1 MSRRNVYRTA
11 AFRSGLCAALLFTAP
26 VFGAD
31 LDRVLAVVNNDVITQ
46 GEFETQLRIV
56 SSELRARGRAAPPAE
71 ALRQQLLERM
81 ILERLQIQLATRLG
95 VKISDAAVDDA
106 VRGVAQQNRMTPE
119 QFQQALARDGI
130 SNNAFR
136 ENLRQ
141 QIMIRRMLDREVLGR
156 TSVSEDE
163 IAVFLATEGKAQAE
177 GREYRLSHI
186 LIRVP
191 ENARAVEIDKARA
204 RAERVA
210 GEVRGGMDFA
220 QAALRFSEAP
230 DAIEGGSLGW
240 KKAGQLPSLFSD
252 LLAGLAP
259 GQTTDVLQS
268 PNGFHI
274 LRLDEVRGGVGG
286 DGRVTQTQVRHILV
300 KIGDLISPAEAERRL
315 SVLRERVVH
324 GEDFAALARVHS
336 DDTGSSRAGG
346 DLGWLNPGDTA
357 RAFEEAYA
365 RLAEGQV
372 SEPVRT
378 SFGVHLIQVTGRR
391 EQAVGPEAQRVI
403 AREQIQRRK
412 ADERLELFL
421 RQLRDESYVEIKSHS

>member
-1 MSRRNVYRTA
+1 M
-11 AFRSGLCAALLFTAP
+11 
-26 VFGAD
+26 
-31 LDRVLAVVNNDVITQ
+31 
-46 GEFETQLRIV
+46 
-56 SSELRARGRAAPPAE
+56 
-71 ALRQQLLERM
+71 
-81 ILERLQIQLATRLG
+81 
-95 VKISDAAVDDA
+95 
-106 VRGVAQQNRMTPE
+106 
-119 QFQQALARDGI
+119 
-130 SNNAFR
+130 
-136 ENLRQ
+136 
-141 QIMIRRMLDREVLGR
+141 
-156 TSVSEDE
+156 
-163 IAVFLATEGKAQAE
+163 
-177 GREYRLSHI
+177 
-186 LIRVP
+186 
-191 ENARAVEIDKARA
+191 
-204 RAERVA
+204 
-210 GEVRGGMDFA
+210 
-220 QAALRFSEAP
+220 
-230 DAIEGGSLGW
+230 
-240 KKAGQLPSLFSD
+240 
-252 LLAGLAP
+252 AP

-300 KIGDLISPAEAERRL
+300 KTGDLISPAEAERRL

-391 EQAVGPEAQRVI
+391 EQTVGPEAQRVI